1 MKKVF
6 SAVSKPN
13 ILLIVVDSLKSDKCI
28 GENLSSIIPNI
39 DFLIKN
45 GTVFPNTI
53 SSAAVSSVAISSIF
67 TGLFPFRTGMST
79 NYFNKLSPDIKTYVK
94 ILKNNG
100 YKTYATA
107 PSVAKDFGLT
117 YDFENDDSTYH
128 NYLSLFDGLGEQI
141 IEKLSNDSLNT
152 PWFFYIHIFDLHAP
166 ITIPKSFS
174 DKKFGS
180 SKYEKQIS
188 AIDFWIGKIIGKINL
203 QNTLI
208 ILTADHGEYVPVIE
222 YNNKII
228 NLEAS
233 DNEAKLWKI
242 GNRIPNISPDSA
254 LNIKKKIGGLLR
266 NTRTKI
272 KKQKID
278 ELNLSPYQKRVLME
292 SRMEEGH
299 RMFDDLIKVPLI
311 FSGLNVPSN
320 KEILQ
325 QVRHVDIFPTIEDIV
340 SLPKKQNVDGYS
352 ILPLMQDK
360 LLEEIPAYIESP
372 PSVMKNSKKIIG
384 IRTSNYKMI
393 KQADSNEILELYN
406 IIDDPLEEKNI
417 VKDYPEVVLSL
428 DKKLSKI
435 RNLVVSSNDS
445 NQRDKK
451 IENVLKRLGYV

>member
-1 MKKVF
+1 MKKLF
-6 SAVSKPN
+6 STVSKPN
-13 ILLIVVDSLKSDKCI
+13 ILLIVIDSLRSDKCI
-28 GENLSSIIPNI
+28 GNNSGSITPNI

-45 GTVFPNTI
+45 GTSFPNTI
-53 SSAAVSSVAISSIF
+53 SSAAATAVALSSIF
-67 TGLFPFRTGMST
+67 TGLFPFKIGMGT
-79 NYFNKLSPDIKTYVK
+79 NYYHKLSPDIETYIK

-100 YKTYATA
+100 YKTHATA

-117 YDFENDDSTYH
+117 CDFENNDSTYH

-141 IEKLSNDSLNT
+141 IKKLSNTSLHT
-152 PWFFYIHIFDLHAP
+152 PWFFYIHIFDLHSP
-166 ITIPKSFS
+166 ITVPKSFS

-188 AIDFWIGKIIGKINL
+188 AIDFWIGKIIEKINL
-203 QNTLI
+203 KNTLI
-208 ILTADHGEYVPVIE
+208 ILTADHGEYIPIVE

-272 KKQKID
+272 KKQKIN

-299 RMFDDLIKVPLI
+299 RMFDDLVKVPLI
-311 FSGLNVPSN
+311 FSGLNIPSN

-325 QVRHVDIFPTIEDIV
+325 QVRHIDIFPTIEDMI

-352 ILPLMQDK
+352 LLPLMQDK
-360 LLEEIPAYIESP
+360 FLEEKPAYIQNP
-372 PSVMKNSKKIIG
+372 PSIKKNSKKIIG

-393 KQADSNEILELYN
+393 KQADSDKILELYN

-417 VKDYPEVVLSL
+417 VKEYPEIVLLL
-428 DKKLSKI
+428 DKKLSEIK
-435 RNLVVSSNDS
+435 NFVVSSNDS
-445 NQRDKK
+445 SHRDKK

>member
-1 MKKVF
+1 M
-6 SAVSKPN
+6 SKPN
-13 ILLIVVDSLKSDKCI
+13 ILLIVIDSLRSDKCI
-28 GENLSSIIPNI
+28 SKNLSSITPNI

-45 GTVFPNTI
+45 GTAFPNTI
-53 SSAAVSSVAISSIF
+53 SSAAATAVALSSIF
-67 TGLFPFRTGMST
+67 TGLPPFKIGMGT
-79 NYFNKLSPDIKTYVK
+79 NNYHKFSPDIETYVK

-107 PSVAKDFGLT
+107 PSVAEDFGLIC
-117 YDFENDDSTYH
+117 DFENSDSTYR

-141 IEKLSNDSLNT
+141 IEKLVNGSLNT
-152 PWFFYIHIFDLHAP
+152 PWFFYMHIFDLHTP
-166 ITIPKSFS
+166 ITVPKSFS

-208 ILTADHGEYVPVIE
+208 ILTADHGEYIPIVE

-299 RMFDDLIKVPLI
+299 RMFDDLLKVPLI

-325 QVRHVDIFPTIEDIV
+325 QVRHVDIFPTIEDII

-352 ILPLMQDK
+352 LLPLMQDK

-417 VKDYPEVVLSL
+417 VKDYPEIVLLL
-428 DKKLSKI
+428 DKKLSEI
-435 RNLVVSSNDS
+435 RNFVVSSNDS
-445 NQRDKK
+445 SHRDKK

>member
-1 MKKVF
+1 L
-6 SAVSKPN
+6 SKPN
-13 ILLIVVDSLKSDKCI
+13 ILLIVIDSLRSDKCI
-28 GENLSSIIPNI
+28 SKNLSSITPNI

-45 GTVFPNTI
+45 GTAFPNTI
-53 SSAAVSSVAISSIF
+53 SSAAATAVAMSSIF
-67 TGLFPFRTGMST
+67 TGLPPFKIGMDT
-79 NYFNKLSPDIKTYVK
+79 INYHKLSPDIETYVK

-107 PSVAKDFGLT
+107 PSVAEDFGLIC
-117 YDFENDDSTYH
+117 DFENSDSTYR

-141 IEKLSNDSLNT
+141 IEKLVNGSINT
-152 PWFFYIHIFDLHAP
+152 PWFFYIHIFDLHTP
-166 ITIPKSFS
+166 ITVPKSFS
-174 DKKFGS
+174 DKKFGA

-208 ILTADHGEYVPVIE
+208 ILTADHGEYIPIVE

-299 RMFDDLIKVPLI
+299 RMFDDLLKVPLI

-320 KEILQ
+320 KKILQ
-325 QVRHVDIFPTIEDIV
+325 QVRHVDIFPTIEDII

-352 ILPLMQDK
+352 LLPLMQDK

>member
-6 SAVSKPN
+6 PTMSKPN

-28 GENLSSIIPNI
+28 GENLSSITPNI

-53 SSAAVSSVAISSIF
+53 SSVAVSSVAISSIF

-100 YKTYATA
+100 YKTYTTA
-107 PSVAKDFGLT
+107 PEIVKDFGLT

-188 AIDFWIGKIIGKINL
+188 AIDFWIGKIIEKINL
-203 QNTLI
+203 KNTLI
-208 ILTADHGEYVPVIE
+208 ILTADHGEHVPVVE

-233 DNEAKLWKI
+233 DNEVKLWKM
-242 GNRIPNISPDSA
+242 GNRIPNNFIP
-254 LNIKKKIGGLLR
+254 LKKKI
-266 NTRTKI
+266 
-272 KKQKID
+272 
-278 ELNLSPYQKRVLME
+278 
-292 SRMEEGH
+292 
-299 RMFDDLIKVPLI
+299 
-311 FSGLNVPSN
+311 
-320 KEILQ
+320 
-325 QVRHVDIFPTIEDIV
+325 
-340 SLPKKQNVDGYS
+340 
-352 ILPLMQDK
+352 
-360 LLEEIPAYIESP
+360 
-372 PSVMKNSKKIIG
+372 
-384 IRTSNYKMI
+384 
-393 KQADSNEILELYN
+393 
-406 IIDDPLEEKNI
+406 
-417 VKDYPEVVLSL
+417 
-428 DKKLSKI
+428 
-435 RNLVVSSNDS
+435 
-445 NQRDKK
+445 
-451 IENVLKRLGYV
+451 

>member
-1 MKKVF
+1 ML
-6 SAVSKPN
+6 SKPN
-13 ILLIVVDSLKSDKCI
+13 ILLIVIDSLRSDKCI
-28 GENLSSIIPNI
+28 SKNLSSITPNI

-45 GTVFPNTI
+45 GTAFPNTI
-53 SSAAVSSVAISSIF
+53 SSAAATAVALSSIF
-67 TGLFPFRTGMST
+67 TGLPPFKIGMGT
-79 NYFNKLSPDIKTYVK
+79 NNYHKFSPDIETYVK

-107 PSVAKDFGLT
+107 PSVAEDFGLIC
-117 YDFENDDSTYH
+117 DFENSDSTYR

-141 IEKLSNDSLNT
+141 IEKLVNGSLNT
-152 PWFFYIHIFDLHAP
+152 PWFFYMHIFDLHTP
-166 ITIPKSFS
+166 ITVPKSFS

-208 ILTADHGEYVPVIE
+208 ILTADHGEYVPIVE

-233 DNEAKLWKI
+233 DNEAKLWKM

-299 RMFDDLIKVPLI
+299 RMFDDLLKVPLI

-325 QVRHVDIFPTIEDIV
+325 QVRHVDIFPTIEDII

-352 ILPLMQDK
+352 LLPLMQDK

-393 KQADSNEILELYN
+393 KQADSDKILELYN

>member
-1 MKKVF
+1 M
-6 SAVSKPN
+6 SKPN
-13 ILLIVVDSLKSDKCI
+13 ILLIVIDSLRSDKCI
-28 GENLSSIIPNI
+28 SKNLSSITPNI

-45 GTVFPNTI
+45 GTAFPNTI
-53 SSAAVSSVAISSIF
+53 SSAAATAVALSSIF
-67 TGLFPFRTGMST
+67 TGLPPFKIGMGT
-79 NYFNKLSPDIKTYVK
+79 NNYHKFSPDIETYVK

-107 PSVAKDFGLT
+107 PSVAEDFGLIC
-117 YDFENDDSTYH
+117 DFENSDSTYH

-141 IEKLSNDSLNT
+141 IEKLVNGSLNT
-152 PWFFYIHIFDLHAP
+152 PWFFYMHIFDLHTP
-166 ITIPKSFS
+166 ITVPKSFS

-208 ILTADHGEYVPVIE
+208 ILTADHGEYVPIVE

-233 DNEAKLWKI
+233 DNEAKLWKM

-299 RMFDDLIKVPLI
+299 RMFDDLLKVPLI
-311 FSGLNVPSN
+311 FSGLNIPSN
-320 KEILQ
+320 KKILQ
-325 QVRHVDIFPTIEDIV
+325 QVRHIDIFPTIEDMI

-352 ILPLMQDK
+352 LLPLMQDK

>member
-1 MKKVF
+1 M
-6 SAVSKPN
+6 SKPN
-13 ILLIVVDSLKSDKCI
+13 ILLIVIDSLRSDKCI
-28 GENLSSIIPNI
+28 SKNLSSITPNI

-53 SSAAVSSVAISSIF
+53 SSAAATAVAMSSIF
-67 TGLFPFRTGMST
+67 TGLPPFKIGMDT
-79 NYFNKLSPDIKTYVK
+79 INYHRLSPDIETYVK

-100 YKTYATA
+100 YKTHATA
-107 PSVAKDFGLT
+107 PSVAEDFGLIC
-117 YDFENDDSTYH
+117 DFENSDSTYR

-141 IEKLSNDSLNT
+141 IEKLVNGSINT
-152 PWFFYIHIFDLHAP
+152 PLFFYIHIFDLHTP
-166 ITIPKSFS
+166 ITVPKSFS
-174 DKKFGS
+174 DKKFGA

-188 AIDFWIGKIIGKINL
+188 AIDFWIGKIIEKINL

-208 ILTADHGEYVPVIE
+208 ILTADHGEYVPIVE

-272 KKQKID
+272 KKQKIN

-299 RMFDDLIKVPLI
+299 RMFDDLVKVPLI
-311 FSGLNVPSN
+311 FSGLNIPSN

-325 QVRHVDIFPTIEDIV
+325 QVRHIDIFPTIEDMI

-352 ILPLMQDK
+352 LLPLMQDK

-417 VKDYPEVVLSL
+417 VKDYPEIVLLL

>member
-1 MKKVF
+1 ML
-6 SAVSKPN
+6 SKPN
-13 ILLIVVDSLKSDKCI
+13 ILLIVIDSLRSDKCI
-28 GENLSSIIPNI
+28 SKNLSSITPNI

-45 GTVFPNTI
+45 GTAFPNTI
-53 SSAAVSSVAISSIF
+53 SSAAATAVALSSIF
-67 TGLFPFRTGMST
+67 TGLPPFKIGMGT
-79 NYFNKLSPDIKTYVK
+79 NNYHKFSPDIETYVK

-107 PSVAKDFGLT
+107 PSVAEDFGLIC
-117 YDFENDDSTYH
+117 DFENSDSTYR
-128 NYLSLFDGLGEQI
+128 NYLSLFDGLGKQI
-141 IEKLSNDSLNT
+141 IEKLVNGSINT
-152 PWFFYIHIFDLHAP
+152 PWFFYIHIFDLHTP
-166 ITIPKSFS
+166 ITVPKSFS

-208 ILTADHGEYVPVIE
+208 ILTADHGEYVPIVE

-233 DNEAKLWKI
+233 DNEAKLWKM

-299 RMFDDLIKVPLI
+299 RMFDDLLKVPLI

-325 QVRHVDIFPTIEDIV
+325 QVRHVDIFPTIEDII

-352 ILPLMQDK
+352 LLPLMQDK

-393 KQADSNEILELYN
+393 KQADSDEILELYN

-417 VKDYPEVVLSL
+417 VEECSEIVLL
-428 DKKLSKI
+428 LNKKLSEI
-435 RNLVVSSNDS
+435 RDFVVSSNDT
-445 NQRDKK
+445 NYRDKK
-451 IENVLKRLGYV
+451 IENVLKRLGYT

>member
-1 MKKVF
+1 M
-6 SAVSKPN
+6 SKPN
-13 ILLIVVDSLKSDKCI
+13 ILLIVIDSLRSDKCI
-28 GENLSSIIPNI
+28 SKNLSSITPNI

-53 SSAAVSSVAISSIF
+53 SSAAATAVAMSSIF
-67 TGLFPFRTGMST
+67 TGLPPFKIGMDT
-79 NYFNKLSPDIKTYVK
+79 INYHRLSPDIETYVK

-100 YKTYATA
+100 YKTHATA
-107 PSVAKDFGLT
+107 PSVAEDFGLIC
-117 YDFENDDSTYH
+117 DFENSDSTYR

-141 IEKLSNDSLNT
+141 IEKLVNGSLNT
-152 PWFFYIHIFDLHAP
+152 PWFFYMHIFDLHTP
-166 ITIPKSFS
+166 ITVPKSFS

-208 ILTADHGEYVPVIE
+208 ILTADHGEYIPIVE

-299 RMFDDLIKVPLI
+299 RMFDDLLKVPLI

-320 KEILQ
+320 KKILQ
-325 QVRHVDIFPTIEDIV
+325 QVRHVDIFPTIEDII

-352 ILPLMQDK
+352 LLPLMQDK

>member
-1 MKKVF
+1 
-6 SAVSKPN
+6 
-13 ILLIVVDSLKSDKCI
+13 
-28 GENLSSIIPNI
+28 
-39 DFLIKN
+39 
-45 GTVFPNTI
+45 
-53 SSAAVSSVAISSIF
+53 
-67 TGLFPFRTGMST
+67 
-79 NYFNKLSPDIKTYVK
+79 
-94 ILKNNG
+94 
-100 YKTYATA
+100 
-107 PSVAKDFGLT
+107 
-117 YDFENDDSTYH
+117 
-128 NYLSLFDGLGEQI
+128 
-141 IEKLSNDSLNT
+141 
-152 PWFFYIHIFDLHAP
+152 LHAP

-233 DNEAKLWKI
+233 DNEAKLWKM

-254 LNIKKKIGGLLR
+254 LNVKKKIGDLLR
-266 NTRTKI
+266 NIRTKI
-272 KKQKID
+272 KKQKIN

-311 FSGLNVPSN
+311 FSGLNIPSN
-320 KEILQ
+320 KKILQ
-325 QVRHVDIFPTIEDIV
+325 QVRHIDIFPTIEDML
-340 SLPKKQNVDGYS
+340 SLPKKQDVDGYS
-352 ILPLMQDK
+352 LLPLMQDK
-360 LLEEIPAYIESP
+360 FLEEKPAYIQNP
-372 PSVMKNSKKIIG
+372 PSIKKNSKKIIG

-393 KQADSNEILELYN
+393 KQADSDEILELYN

-417 VKDYPEVVLSL
+417 VKDYPEIVLLL

>member
-1 MKKVF
+1 M
-6 SAVSKPN
+6 SKPN
-13 ILLIVVDSLKSDKCI
+13 ILLIVIDSLRSDKCI
-28 GENLSSIIPNI
+28 SKNLSSITPNI

-53 SSAAVSSVAISSIF
+53 SSAAATGVAMSSIF
-67 TGLFPFRTGMST
+67 TGLPPFKIGMDT
-79 NYFNKLSPDIKTYVK
+79 INYHRLSPDIETYVK

-107 PSVAKDFGLT
+107 PSVAKDFGLIC
-117 YDFENDDSTYH
+117 DFENSDSTYR

-141 IEKLSNDSLNT
+141 IGKLVNGSINT
-152 PWFFYIHIFDLHAP
+152 PWFFYIHIFDLHTP
-166 ITIPKSFS
+166 ITVPKSFS
-174 DKKFGS
+174 DKKFGA

-188 AIDFWIGKIIGKINL
+188 AIDFWIGKIIEKINL

-208 ILTADHGEYVPVIE
+208 ILTADHGEYVPIVE

-242 GNRIPNISPDSA
+242 SNKSFKRLLRKRDGDVRVPIAKMGD
-254 LNIKKKIGGLLR
+254 LLR

-272 KKQKID
+272 KKQKIN

-299 RMFDDLIKVPLI
+299 RMFDDLVKVPLI
-311 FSGLNVPSN
+311 FSGLNIPSN

-325 QVRHVDIFPTIEDIV
+325 QVRHIDIFPTIEDMI

-352 ILPLMQDK
+352 LLPLMQDK
-360 LLEEIPAYIESP
+360 FLEEKPAYIQNP
-372 PSVMKNSKKIIG
+372 PSIKKNSKKIIG

-393 KQADSNEILELYN
+393 KQADSDKILELYN

-417 VKDYPEVVLSL
+417 VKDYPEIVLLL
-428 DKKLSKI
+428 DKKLSEIK
-435 RNLVVSSNDS
+435 NFVVSSNDNS
-445 NQRDKK
+445 HRDKK

>member
-1 MKKVF
+1 L
-6 SAVSKPN
+6 SKPN
-13 ILLIVVDSLKSDKCI
+13 ILLIVIDSLRSDKCI
-28 GENLSSIIPNI
+28 SKNLSSITPNI

-45 GTVFPNTI
+45 GTAFPNTI
-53 SSAAVSSVAISSIF
+53 SSAAATAVALSSIF
-67 TGLFPFRTGMST
+67 TGLPPFKIGMGT
-79 NYFNKLSPDIKTYVK
+79 NNYHKFSPDIETYVK

-107 PSVAKDFGLT
+107 PSVAEDFGLIC
-117 YDFENDDSTYH
+117 DFENSDSTYR

-141 IEKLSNDSLNT
+141 IEKLSNYNLNV

-166 ITIPKSFS
+166 ITVPKSFS

-208 ILTADHGEYVPVIE
+208 ILTADHGEYVPIVE

-242 GNRIPNISPDSA
+242 GNRIPNISPNSA

-325 QVRHVDIFPTIEDIV
+325 QVRHVDIFPTIEDII

-352 ILPLMQDK
+352 LLPLMQDK